1 MQVPLLEEHFELA
14 ASFGITRVLLHS
26 RYYQRGWSLERATT
40 EPVNKKVPSEHA
52 SYIDVAQEHGITR
65 STYLTRVRE
74 GYTKEE
80 ASTKPAAKR
89 GRPKGTHRTCRPYT
103 DEQLALANSRGI
115 SRQMLNGRLK
125 RGWHLERA
133 LTANHCEEWIRNH
146 GERAELFVSKKQRA
160 PRKKNPPKEKRI
172 PKVKLYTKEEQA
184 IANSNGISTDALQ
197 KRLRRNWDMERATTE
212 RINQKALPV

>member
-1 MQVPLLEEHFELA
+1 MQPPLEEHHFEIAL
-14 ASFGITRVLLHS
+14 SFGITRVLLHS

-40 EPVNKKVPSEHA
+40 EPVNKKVASEHT
-52 SYIDVAQEHGITR
+52 SYIDVAQVNGISR
-65 STYLTRVRE
+65 STYLTRVR
-74 GYTKEE
+74 GGMTKEE
-80 ASTKPAAKR
+80 ASTKPVSKR

-146 GERAELFVSKKQRA
+146 GEKAQMFVSRKQRS
-160 PRKKNPPKEKRI
+160 REKN
-172 PKVKLYTKEEQA
+172 T
-184 IANSNGISTDALQ
+184 
-197 KRLRRNWDMERATTE
+197 M
-212 RINQKALPV
+212 PV